1 MTPIYF
7 YILLFS
13 IAIPLFY
20 TILFKDFIKFWKYF
34 IISTAL
40 VAAIFLIWDYFFTAI
55 GVWSFNNDYCLGIEM
70 LGMPLEEWLFFL
82 IIPFC
87 SLFIHYCAIT
97 VNPNFKFNKKAS
109 FYLTLTLIVLVFT
122 VAIANSAKYYTA
134 VNFFILAMVLSM
146 GLLFFRSHL
155 QKFYASFMVILI
167 PFFIVNGILTGSFIE
182 TPIVSYNDLENL
194 GIRLFTIPVEDI
206 GYAFSMLFG
215 NLMIFETLKKR
226 FHKTT

>member
-1 MTPIYF
+1 MTPLYF

-122 VAIANSAKYYTA
+122 VAIANSTKYYTA
-134 VNFFILAMVLSM
+134 VNFFILAMVLSL

-182 TPIVSYNDLENL
+182 APIVSYNDLENL

>member
-1 MTPIYF
+1 MTPLYF

-13 IAIPLFY
+13 IAVPLLY
-20 TILFKDFIKFWKYF
+20 TIFFKDFIIHWKYF
-34 IISTAL
+34 TISTVL
-40 VAAIFLIWDYFFTAI
+40 VAVFFLIWDFYFTTI
-55 GVWSFNNDYCLGIEM
+55 GVWSFNYDYCLGIEL

-97 VNPNFKFNKKAS
+97 VNPNFKFNKNAS
-109 FYLTLTLIVLVFT
+109 FYLTITLIVLVFT
-122 VAIANSAKYYTA
+122 VAIANSTKYYTA
-134 VNFFILAMVLSM
+134 VNFFILAMVLSL

-226 FHKTT
+226 FHQTT

>member
-1 MTPIYF
+1 MTPLYF

-134 VNFFILAMVLSM
+134 VNFFILAMVLSL

>member
-1 MTPIYF
+1 MTPLYF

-13 IAIPLFY
+13 IAVPLLY
-20 TILFKDFIKFWKYF
+20 TIFFKDFIKHWKYF
-34 IISTAL
+34 TISTVL
-40 VAAIFLIWDYFFTAI
+40 VAVFFLIWDFYFTTI
-55 GVWSFNNDYCLGIEM
+55 GVWSFNYDYCLGIEL

-109 FYLTLTLIVLVFT
+109 FYLTIALIVLVFT
-122 VAIANSAKYYTA
+122 LAIANSNKYYTA
-134 VNFFILAMVLSM
+134 VNFSILAMVLSL
-146 GLLFFRSHL
+146 GLLFFRTYL
-155 QKFYASFMVILI
+155 QEFYASFIVILI

-182 TPIVSYNDLENL
+182 TPIVSYNNLENL

>member
-1 MTPIYF
+1 MTPLYF

-134 VNFFILAMVLSM
+134 VNFFILAMVLSL

-155 QKFYASFMVILI
+155 PKFYASFMVILI

>member
-1 MTPIYF
+1 MTPLYF

-122 VAIANSAKYYTA
+122 VAIANSTKYYTA
-134 VNFFILAMVLSM
+134 VNFFILAMVLSL

-226 FHKTT
+226 FHQTT

>member
-1 MTPIYF
+1 MTPLYF

-13 IAIPLFY
+13 IAIPLLY

-134 VNFFILAMVLSM
+134 VNFFILAMVLSL

-226 FHKTT
+226 FHQTT

>member
-1 MTPIYF
+1 MTPLYF

-13 IAIPLFY
+13 IAIPLLY

-122 VAIANSAKYYTA
+122 VAIANSTKYYTA
-134 VNFFILAMVLSM
+134 VNFFILAMVLSL

>member
-1 MTPIYF
+1 MTPLYF

-13 IAIPLFY
+13 IAVPLLY
-20 TILFKDFIKFWKYF
+20 TIIFKDFIKYWKLF
-34 IISTAL
+34 TISTVVVAL
-40 VAAIFLIWDYFFTAI
+40 IFLIWDYYFTAI
-55 GVWSFNNDYCLGIEM
+55 GVWSFNYDYCLGIEL

-109 FYLTLTLIVLVFT
+109 FYLTITLIVIVFT
-122 VAIANSAKYYTA
+122 FAITNSTKYYTA
-134 VNFFILAMVLSM
+134 VNFFVLSMVLSL
-146 GLLFFRSHL
+146 GLLFFRTYL
-155 QKFYASFMVILI
+155 QEFYASFIVILI

-182 TPIVSYNDLENL
+182 TPIVSYNNLENL

-226 FHKTT
+226 LHKTT

>member
-1 MTPIYF
+1 MTPLYF

-13 IAIPLFY
+13 IAVPLLY
-20 TILFKDFIKFWKYF
+20 TIIFKDFIKYWKLF
-34 IISTAL
+34 TISTVVVAL
-40 VAAIFLIWDYFFTAI
+40 IFLLWDYYFTAI
-55 GVWSFNNDYCLGIEM
+55 GVWSFNYDYCLGIEL

-109 FYLTLTLIVLVFT
+109 FYLTITLIVLVFT
-122 VAIANSAKYYTA
+122 VAITNSTKYYTA
-134 VNFFILAMVLSM
+134 VNFFVLAMVLSL
-146 GLLFFRSHL
+146 GLLFFRTYL
-155 QKFYASFMVILI
+155 QEFYASFIVILI

-182 TPIVSYNDLENL
+182 TPIVNYNNLENL

-226 FHKTT
+226 LHKTT

>member
-1 MTPIYF
+1 MTPLYF

-13 IAIPLFY
+13 IAVPLLY
-20 TILFKDFIKFWKYF
+20 TIFFKDFIIHWKYF
-34 IISTAL
+34 TISTVL
-40 VAAIFLIWDYFFTAI
+40 VAVFFLIWDFYFTTI
-55 GVWSFNNDYCLGIEM
+55 GVWSFNYDYCLGIEL

-109 FYLTLTLIVLVFT
+109 FYLTITLIVLVFT
-122 VAIANSAKYYTA
+122 VAIANSNKYYTA
-134 VNFFILAMVLSM
+134 VNFSILAMVLSL
-146 GLLFFRSHL
+146 GLLFFRTYL
-155 QKFYASFMVILI
+155 QEFYASFIVILI

-182 TPIVSYNDLENL
+182 TPIVSYNNLENL

>member
-1 MTPIYF
+1 MTPLYL

-13 IAIPLFY
+13 ISIPLFY
-20 TILFKDFIKFWKYF
+20 TLLFKDYIKYWKYF
-34 IISTAL
+34 TISTLL
-40 VAAIFLIWDYFFTAI
+40 VAAIFLIWDYYFTEI
-55 GVWSFNNDYCLGIEM
+55 GVWSFNDNYCLGIKK

-82 IIPFC
+82 VIPFC

-109 FYLTLTLIVLVFT
+109 FYLTLILIFISLTL
-122 VAIANSAKYYTA
+122 AIANISKYYTA
-134 VNFFILAMVLSM
+134 VNFFILAIILFL
-146 GLLFFRSHL
+146 GLLFFRTHL
-155 QKFYASFMVILI
+155 QKFYASFIIILI

-182 TPIVSYNDLENL
+182 TSIVSYNDLENL
-194 GIRLFTIPVEDI
+194 KIRLFTIPVEDI

>member
-1 MTPIYF
+1 MTQLYF

-13 IAIPLFY
+13 VAVPLLY
-20 TILFKDFIKFWKYF
+20 TLFFKDFIKHWKYF
-34 IISTAL
+34 TISTVL
-40 VAAIFLIWDYFFTAI
+40 VAVFFLILDFYFTAI
-55 GVWSFNNDYCLGIEM
+55 GVWSFNYDYCLGIEL

-109 FYLTLTLIVLVFT
+109 FYLTITLIVLVFT
-122 VAIANSAKYYTA
+122 VAITNSTKYYTA
-134 VNFFILAMVLSM
+134 VNFFVLAMVLSL
-146 GLLFFRSHL
+146 GLLFFRTYL
-155 QKFYASFMVILI
+155 QEFYASFIVILI

-182 TPIVSYNDLENL
+182 TPIVSYNNLENL

-226 FHKTT
+226 LHKTT

>member
-1 MTPIYF
+1 MTPLYF

-13 IAIPLFY
+13 IAIPLLY

-97 VNPNFKFNKKAS
+97 VNPNFKFNKKTS

-122 VAIANSAKYYTA
+122 VAIANSTKYYTA
-134 VNFFILAMVLSM
+134 VNFFILAMVLSL

-226 FHKTT
+226 FHQTT

>member
-1 MTPIYF
+1 MTPLYF

-13 IAIPLFY
+13 IAVPLLY
-20 TILFKDFIKFWKYF
+20 TLFFTDFIKHWKYF
-34 IISTAL
+34 TISTVL
-40 VAAIFLIWDYFFTAI
+40 VAVFFLIWDFYFTAI
-55 GVWSFNNDYCLGIEM
+55 GVWSFNYDYCLGIEL

-109 FYLTLTLIVLVFT
+109 FYLTITLIVLVFT
-122 VAIANSAKYYTA
+122 VAITNSTKYYTA
-134 VNFFILAMVLSM
+134 VNFFVLAMVLSL
-146 GLLFFRSHL
+146 GLLFFRTYL
-155 QKFYASFMVILI
+155 QEFYASFIVILI

-194 GIRLFTIPVEDI
+194 DIRLFTIPVEDI

-226 FHKTT
+226 FLKTT